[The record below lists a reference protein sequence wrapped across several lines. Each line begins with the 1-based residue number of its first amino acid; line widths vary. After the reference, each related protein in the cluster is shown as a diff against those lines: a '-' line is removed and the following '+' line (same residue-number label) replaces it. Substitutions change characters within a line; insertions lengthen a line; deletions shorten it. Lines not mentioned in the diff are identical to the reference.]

1 MATYTPNQLHQVP
14 LAELQP
20 DPTQPRKY
28 LDPQAL
34 EELTASVSQIGIIEP
49 IVCRQDRETGLVYVV
64 AGERRCAAARKAG
77 LATVPAVFIEGENY
91 AEIAWWRTFS
101 ARTSIRSRRPRP

>member
-1 MATYTPNQLHQVP
+1 MATYTPNQLHAVP

-34 EELTASVSQIGIIEP
+34 EELTASVGQVGIIET
-49 IVCRQDRETGLVYVV
+49 IDMSMRLM
-64 AGERRCAAARKAG
+64 
-77 LATVPAVFIEGENY
+77 
-91 AEIAWWRTFS
+91 
-101 ARTSIRSRRPRP
+101 

>member
-1 MATYTPNQLHQVP
+1 MATYEKNRLYQVP

-28 LDPQAL
+28 MAPLAL

-49 IVCRQDRETGLVYVV
+49 IVCRQDR
-64 AGERRCAAARKAG
+64 
-77 LATVPAVFIEGENY
+77 P
-91 AEIAWWRTFS
+91 
-101 ARTSIRSRRPRP
+101 RTSSTSSPGSGAAPRLARPALHQQPMYRSSREVPTAPFVAPIS

>member
-1 MATYTPNQLHQVP
+1 MATYAPNQLHLVP

-28 LDPQAL
+28 LDPLAL

-49 IVCRQDRETGLVYVV
+49 IVCQQDPQTGS
-64 AGERRCAAARKAG
+64 GNG
-77 LATVPAVFIEGENY
+77 ATI
-91 AEIAWWRTFS
+91 
-101 ARTSIRSRRPRP
+101 